1 MVKTSY
7 GIVGISNETCGIK
20 ILTFQQLVERN
31 LLFNHLTI
39 LTIVYHTHPYNRIP
53 IEWYNR

>member
-39 LTIVYHTHPYNRIP
+39 LTIIYHTHPYNRIP
-53 IEWYNR
+53 IE